1 MRKSMFSPSFCLAVA
16 VVCLFAVS
24 ACTSQSV
31 MFIHPQSGATL
42 ECSGSGFGL
51 GTAWIQGYI
60 DDCIRRSESRG
71 FVALDKLTPEQRLDL
86 ESRGVLPKT
95 DSAAAGNK

>member
-1 MRKSMFSPSFCLAVA
+1 MFNPSICLAEA

-24 ACTSQSV
+24 ACTSQGV
-31 MFIHPQSGATL
+31 RFVHPQSGATL

-51 GTAWIQGYI
+51 GTAWVQGYI
-60 DDCIRRSESRG
+60 DECIRRSESRG

-86 ESRGVLPKT
+86 ESRGLLPKT